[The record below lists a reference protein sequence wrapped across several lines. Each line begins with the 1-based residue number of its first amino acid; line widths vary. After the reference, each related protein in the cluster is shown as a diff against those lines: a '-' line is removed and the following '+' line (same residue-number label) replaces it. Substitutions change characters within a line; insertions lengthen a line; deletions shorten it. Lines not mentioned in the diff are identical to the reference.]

1 MSTNPEVKRSECW
14 RRERKGNERWK
25 RRKKNRSDDNGE
37 RIPLGVRE
45 MPARNPISR
54 PLLSLYIRR
63 ISTNEIIKIT
73 KLSARRTTRMMRTR
87 TRTTMMTKDRGWCAP
102 EPLFPPISPPSLYLR
117 RRLCTHPFAHGETG
131 NGSTGI
137 NENSRRKS
145 FEIPLENQRR
155 PSFFP
160 TVVSLA
166 ISRVRSS
173 RLFTLSNASIFRIKG
188 ANTQMEMN
196 SLVIIFF
203 YN

>member
-1 MSTNPEVKRSECW
+1 
-14 RRERKGNERWK
+14 
-25 RRKKNRSDDNGE
+25 
-37 RIPLGVRE
+37 
-45 MPARNPISR
+45 MPARNPTSR

-87 TRTTMMTKDRGWCAP
+87 TRTTMMTNDRVRRNLYF
-102 EPLFPPISPPSLYLR
+102 PLTSPPSLHLR
-117 RRLCTHPFAHGETG
+117 WRLCTHPFAHGKTG

-137 NENSRRKS
+137 NENSRRRS

-155 PSFFP
+155 PSFPP

-166 ISRVRSS
+166 VSRVRSS
-173 RLFTLSNASIFRIKG
+173 RLFTSNASIFRIKG
-188 ANTQMEMN
+188 ANTQMKMN

-203 YN
+203 YNWSSKSSLIRNSLLKYNRIRGMNWPDIGSFMRK